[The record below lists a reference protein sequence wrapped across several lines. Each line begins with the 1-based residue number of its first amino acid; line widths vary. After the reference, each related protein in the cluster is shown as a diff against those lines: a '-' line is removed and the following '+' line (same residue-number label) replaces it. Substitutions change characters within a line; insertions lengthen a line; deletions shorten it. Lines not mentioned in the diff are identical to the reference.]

1 MTWFKVDDQ
10 WLRHPKTQ
18 ALSKDG
24 KLLWL
29 AGGLHCAAHL
39 TDGVILKTSL
49 RLIAAEADVKP
60 TTVAELIAVGLWHE
74 ESDRYIV
81 HQWLDY
87 QPSREQVEGD
97 RAKARERMK
106 NKRSS
111 SGEVPPNVPPNNGRS
126 SASPTR
132 PDQTSPSTS
141 RSRTT
146 DDDRDGAE
154 RSSSSEFETA
164 LINTARAMSLK
175 SKRAEDPEGYAQGIA
190 RTMRSERGDEIAS
203 MLAEGMAPVEIA
215 ESICGSGALARKAA
229 RGPLGPKREL
239 SYLDRSWGAA

>member
-74 ESDRYIV
+74 EADRYVV

-87 QPSREQVEGD
+87 QPSRESVEGE

-126 SASPTR
+126 SASQTR
-132 PDQTSPSTS
+132 PDQTRPYGVTS
-141 RSRTT
+141 QNKTDRQDT
-146 DDDRDGAE
+146 DDPVGLSVGFLDALSILTAHAEDTATTPIVRRDRWTESTQRNITAEKGADIE
-154 RSSSSEFETA
+154 RLLDEGNTPQETA
-164 LINTARAMSLK
+164 EQLTGDGLGVRNAMR
-175 SKRAEDPEGYAQGIA
+175 KRSMEVHPPKGWEGVA
-190 RTMRSERGDEIAS
+190 
-203 MLAEGMAPVEIA
+203 
-215 ESICGSGALARKAA
+215 
-229 RGPLGPKREL
+229 
-239 SYLDRSWGAA
+239 